1 MNEDILM
8 KSAHER
14 AVAEGLPYTGA
25 LTPPEAEQF
34 RHAVEE
40 AVLIDV
46 RTKAELD
53 YVGRIP
59 EALEIE
65 WLAWPS
71 MQVNDHFIKELKNN
85 GVTEDRPVMFICRSG
100 VRSHNA
106 ALAAQASGFHRVFNV
121 IEGFEG
127 DPDDKCQRSNVNGW
141 KFHGLPWTQA

>member
-8 KSAHER
+8 RSAHER
-14 AVAEGLPYTGA
+14 AVAEGLPYAGA

-34 RHAVEE
+34 RHTVSD
-40 AVLIDV
+40 AVLVDV

-65 WLAWPS
+65 WLSWPD
-71 MQVNDHFIKELKNN
+71 MKINEDFIERLKDA
-85 GVTEDRPVMFICRSG
+85 GVSEDNPVMFICRSG

-106 ALAAQASGFHRVFNV
+106 ALTAQANGYHKVFNV

-127 DPDDKCQRSNVNGW
+127 DPDDNAQRNKVNGW
-141 KFHGLPWTQA
+141 KFHGLPWSQN